1 MANGPFFP
9 KSGRSIRRQ
18 IESMQKRR
26 LAQQKVVDLSSY
38 RDLQVQKR
46 AVHVLV
52 VDDDEIMRNALKR
65 ILEIDGYQV
74 RTAQDGMELSQTLES
89 SRLDLIL
96 LDVNLPWVDGIELC
110 QILKTSPAY
119 RDVPLVMISAKTG
132 EEDIKRAFKAGC
144 DDYITKP
151 FDVTHLSQVVRT
163 AVEKV
168 SGENF

>member
-9 KSGRSIRRQ
+9 RSGRSIRRQ

-46 AVHVLV
+46 MIHVLV

-65 ILEIDGYQV
+65 ILEIDGYHV
-74 RTAQDGMELSQTLES
+74 RTAQDGMELSQALETS
-89 SRLDLIL
+89 KLDLIL

-110 QILKTSPAY
+110 QILKSSPSFQQ
-119 RDVPLVMISAKTG
+119 VPLVMVSAKTA
-132 EEDIKRAFKAGC
+132 EEDIKKAFSAGC

-151 FDVTHLSQVVRT
+151 FDVNRLTSVVRT
-163 AVEKV
+163 VLEKA